1 MLTLLFNSYFLIVRG
16 YFYMSSESTEVLLA
30 RLEERL
36 RTVFENQER
45 ESKSRDRIE
54 HSISSMRDCVQKM
67 DGRLMSVEESLAKS
81 EPTIEEFITIKHK
94 VVGAGI
100 MGKWIWAGAGA
111 IIGVLAAARRE
122 IFTWFAG

>member
-1 MLTLLFNSYFLIVRG
+1 MNESGELLLV
-16 YFYMSSESTEVLLA
+16 

-36 RTVFENQER
+36 KTLFENQTRER
-45 ESKSRDRIE
+45 QDREKLEETLVELRD
-54 HSISSMRDCVQKM
+54 SINDI
-67 DGRLMSVEESLAKS
+67 GNRLKNVEDSLAKN

-100 MGKWIWAGAGA
+100 FGKWIWAGAGA

-122 IFTWFAG
+122 IFAWFAG

>member
-1 MLTLLFNSYFLIVRG
+1 MNESGELLLV
-16 YFYMSSESTEVLLA
+16 

-36 RTVFENQER
+36 KTLFDNQA
-45 ESKSRDRIE
+45 RDRRDRE
-54 HSISSMRDCVQKM
+54 KLEETLVELRDSINDI
-67 DGRLMSVEESLAKS
+67 GNRLKNVEDSLAKN

-100 MGKWIWAGAGA
+100 FGKWVWAGAGA

-122 IFTWFAG
+122 IFAWFAG

>member
-1 MLTLLFNSYFLIVRG
+1 MNESGELLLV
-16 YFYMSSESTEVLLA
+16 

-36 RTVFENQER
+36 KTLFENQTRER
-45 ESKSRDRIE
+45 QDREKQEETLVELRD
-54 HSISSMRDCVQKM
+54 SINDI
-67 DGRLMSVEESLAKS
+67 GNRLKNVEDSLAKN

-100 MGKWIWAGAGA
+100 FGKWVWAGAGA

-122 IFTWFAG
+122 IFAWFAS

>member
-1 MLTLLFNSYFLIVRG
+1 MNESGELLLV
-16 YFYMSSESTEVLLA
+16 

-36 RTVFENQER
+36 KTLFENHTRER
-45 ESKSRDRIE
+45 QDREKLEETLGELRD
-54 HSISSMRDCVQKM
+54 SINDI
-67 DGRLMSVEESLAKS
+67 GNRLKNVEDSLAKN

-100 MGKWIWAGAGA
+100 FGKWVWAGAGA

-122 IFTWFAG
+122 IFAWFAG

>member
-1 MLTLLFNSYFLIVRG
+1 MNESGELLLV
-16 YFYMSSESTEVLLA
+16 

-36 RTVFENQER
+36 KTLFENQT
-45 ESKSRDRIE
+45 RDRQDRE
-54 HSISSMRDCVQKM
+54 KLEETLSELRDSINDI
-67 DGRLMSVEESLAKS
+67 GNRLKNVEDSLAKN

-100 MGKWIWAGAGA
+100 FGKWIWAGAGA

-122 IFTWFAG
+122 IFAWFAG

>member
-1 MLTLLFNSYFLIVRG
+1 MNESGELLLV
-16 YFYMSSESTEVLLA
+16 

-36 RTVFENQER
+36 KTLFENQTRER
-45 ESKSRDRIE
+45 QDREKLEETLVELRD
-54 HSISSMRDCVQKM
+54 SINDI
-67 DGRLMSVEESLAKS
+67 GNRLKNVEDSLAKN

-100 MGKWIWAGAGA
+100 FGKWMWAGAGA

-122 IFTWFAG
+122 IFAWFAG

>member
-1 MLTLLFNSYFLIVRG
+1 MNESGELLLV
-16 YFYMSSESTEVLLA
+16 

-36 RTVFENQER
+36 KTLFENQTRER
-45 ESKSRDRIE
+45 QDREKLEETLVELRD
-54 HSISSMRDCVQKM
+54 SINDM
-67 DGRLMSVEESLAKS
+67 GNRLKNVEDSLAKN

-100 MGKWIWAGAGA
+100 FGKWVWAGAGA

-122 IFTWFAG
+122 IFAWFAG